1 MKLSLYF
8 LFYVAMILELLIF
21 IVDRDL
27 AEEKLK
33 ESYGKFAQ
41 AQAHVLHISG
51 PQAVTVV
58 KGKESVNPIAVSG
71 FWNDDEKK
79 ALWAIIDS
87 REYQRNTVDT
97 STRFEKLT
105 LIPDTSMGGFTLTI
119 LGNARGTADITIS
132 ASLRRSLLG
141 FPPEVRSM
149 VWQRVPVED
158 RLGTDSLIV
167 HGNSLNIRIDVVEKG
182 EKSLQPGKQMGD

>member
-8 LFYVAMILELLIF
+8 LFYIAMILELLIF

-33 ESYGKFAQ
+33 ESYGTFAQ
-41 AQAHVLHISG
+41 AQAQVLHISG

-58 KGKESVNPIAVSG
+58 KGKESINPISVSG
-71 FWNDDEKK
+71 FWNDGEKK

-87 REYQRNTVDT
+87 REYQKNAVDT
-97 STRFEKLT
+97 SNRFEKLT
-105 LIPDTSMGGFTLTI
+105 LIPDTTMGGFTLAI
-119 LGNARGTADITIS
+119 LGNARGSADITIS

-141 FPPEVRSM
+141 FPPEVRTM
-149 VWQRVPVED
+149 VWKRVPVED
-158 RLGTDSLIV
+158 RLGTDSVIV

-182 EKSLQPGKQMGD
+182 EKSLQAGKQMGD